1 MIKFNNVSKQFN
13 AFSLKDINFTV
24 PKGEVVGLIG
34 ENGAGK
40 TSIIKLLLGLTIDY
54 TGEIIL
60 FDKSILK
67 NMDQAK
73 QKIGIVM
80 DTGYFYEDFT
90 IQQMKKLI
98 SASYKEWDEITFQ
111 YYLNQFQLN
120 PNLKI
125 RTLSKGMTMKL
136 NIAFALSHNA
146 TLLIMDEPTS
156 GLDPKVRHELLNI
169 IKEFMSDGEKSVL
182 FSTHNTS
189 DLEKVADEI
198 ILIHQGRVVFQ
209 EEKDTLLHRY
219 KIIEGGEELTD
230 RYLSPLFNHMEEDAW
245 NYRGITEHWREISEQ
260 TTNITIKDAT
270 IEDIMLMYLEEL
282 K

>member
-24 PKGEVVGLIG
+24 PKGEVVGLVG

-40 TSIIKLLLGLTIDY
+40 TSIIKLLLGLTIGY
-54 TGEIIL
+54 TGEIIV
-60 FDKSILK
+60 FDKSIQK

-98 SASYKEWDEITFQ
+98 SASYKEWEEKTFQ
-111 YYLNQFQLN
+111 YYLKQFQLN

-169 IKEFMSDGEKSVL
+169 IKEFMADGEKSVL

-209 EEKDTLLHRY
+209 EEKDTLLHRF

-230 RYLSPLFNHMEEDAW
+230 RYLSPLFNCIEKDTW